1 MTRVKRAVGAH
12 KKKRKILKLAKG
24 YMWNRKNRYK
34 VAKDAVRHALARA
47 YFDRRKKKGD
57 FRQLWNLKINAAT
70 RAEGMTYSRFIEA
83 LTKKNIILD
92 RKILAD
98 LAQNNKEVFK
108 EIVEMAK
115 K

>member
-57 FRQLWNLKINAAT
+57 FRRLWNLKINAAT

-83 LTKKNIILD
+83 LTKKNIGID

-98 LAQNNKEVFK
+98 LAQNNKEIFK

>member
-12 KKKRKILKLAKG
+12 KKKRKIMKLAKG

-34 VAKDAVRHALARA
+34 QAKDAVRHALARA

-57 FRQLWNLKINAAT
+57 FRRLWNLKINAAT
-70 RAEGMTYSRFIEA
+70 RAEGMTYSRFIES
-83 LTKKNIILD
+83 LTKKNIGID

-98 LAQNNKEVFK
+98 LAQNNKEIFK
-108 EIVEMAK
+108 EIVEAAK